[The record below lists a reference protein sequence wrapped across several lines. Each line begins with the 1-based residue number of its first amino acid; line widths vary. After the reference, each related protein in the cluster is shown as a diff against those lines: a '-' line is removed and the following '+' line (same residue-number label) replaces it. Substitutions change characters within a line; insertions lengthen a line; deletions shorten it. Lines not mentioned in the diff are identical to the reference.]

1 MFSWI
6 LALLLALFVWGVT
19 SAWLWMVKRR
29 KTETQ
34 HGLAALAGMRW
45 REFSQI
51 VRRAMSEQR
60 GLRDLSGED
69 SSDRGTSSD
78 FLMERDGQRWLL
90 SCKHGRA
97 YRIGAPAI
105 SELGAALH
113 LTGAASGIL
122 ITEGRVERD
131 GLAAAEKE
139 SIEVLDGRVLW
150 QVLAP
155 CVPADM
161 RTMVEGIAR
170 REAVR
175 QTGIAALGALAV
187 GLLAGLG
194 YMTLQVDENLNRRAP
209 DASATAAAV
218 PPAPAPRP
226 APTAPA
232 PAPAQAAAKAGTTAA
247 QTASSPAPAAPAT
260 ATTAAAARIDKAA
273 AGDLQEDPDP
283 DTLLRYQ
290 QAVSKKLA
298 ATPGV
303 ISGIWLTRST
313 LSVERS
319 ADDATVWPLICREV
333 EHYPAL
339 RTVRVQLNPRPGT
352 GEPVR
357 WRQCRTF

>member
-6 LALLLALFVWGVT
+6 LALLLALFVWGLT

-60 GLRDLSGED
+60 GLHDLTGED
-69 SSDRGTSSD
+69 NSDRGTSSD

-105 SELGAALH
+105 TELGAALR
-113 LTGAASGIL
+113 LTGAAGGIL
-122 ITEGRVERD
+122 ITEGLVERD

-150 QVLAP
+150 QFLAP
-155 CVPADM
+155 CVPEDM

-170 REAVR
+170 REAAR
-175 QTGIAALGALAV
+175 QTGIAALGATAV

-194 YMTLQVDENLNRRAP
+194 YMTAQVDENLSPRPPTPVAASTPAADARHP
-209 DASATAAAV
+209 ASAAE
-218 PPAPAPRP
+218 
-226 APTAPA
+226 APA
-232 PAPAQAAAKAGTTAA
+232 PA
-247 QTASSPAPAAPAT
+247 AAPAMADASAST
-260 ATTAAAARIDKAA
+260 ATASAAPQPTPAASAAVAAAD
-273 AGDLQEDPDP
+273 DLQEDPDP
-283 DTLLRYQ
+283 ETLLRYQ
-290 QAVSKKLA
+290 QAVSRKLA

-319 ADDATVWPLICREV
+319 GDDATVWPLICREV

>member
-6 LALLLALFVWGVT
+6 LALLLALSVWGLT

-29 KTETQ
+29 RTETQ

-51 VRRAMSEQR
+51 VRRAMAEQR

-69 SSDRGTSSD
+69 NGDRGTSSD

-105 SELGAALH
+105 TELGAALR
-113 LTGAASGIL
+113 LTGATGGIL
-122 ITEGRVERD
+122 ITEGLVERD

-155 CVPADM
+155 CVPEDM

-175 QTGIAALGALAV
+175 QTGIAALGAVAV
-187 GLLAGLG
+187 GLLAGMG
-194 YMTLQVDENLNRRAP
+194 YMTLQIDENLSRAEAAP
-209 DASATAAAV
+209 AALTAPAA
-218 PPAPAPRP
+218 APRP
-226 APTAPA
+226 APAPET
-232 PAPAQAAAKAGTTAA
+232 PAR
-247 QTASSPAPAAPAT
+247 SSATAPAT
-260 ATTAAAARIDKAA
+260 ADAPAAAPQAVPATPAAAAVPGTRKAA
-273 AGDLQEDPDP
+273 AEDLQEDPDP
-283 DTLLRYQ
+283 ETLLRYQ

-319 ADDATVWPLICREV
+319 ADDATVWPRICREV

-339 RTVRVQLNPRPGT
+339 RTVRIQLNPRPGT

>member
-6 LALLLALFVWGVT
+6 LALLLALFVWGLT

-60 GLRDLSGED
+60 GLHDLTGED
-69 SSDRGTSSD
+69 NSDRGTSSD

-105 SELGAALH
+105 TELGAALR
-113 LTGAASGIL
+113 LTGAAGGIL
-122 ITEGRVERD
+122 ITEGLVERD

-150 QVLAP
+150 QFLAP
-155 CVPADM
+155 CVPEDM

-170 REAVR
+170 REAAR
-175 QTGIAALGALAV
+175 QTGIAALGATAV

-194 YMTLQVDENLNRRAP
+194 YMTAQVDENLSPR
-209 DASATAAAV
+209 
-218 PPAPAPRP
+218 PPAPVAASTP
-226 APTAPA
+226 AADARHPASAAEAPA
-232 PAPAQAAAKAGTTAA
+232 PAATPAMADTSASTATVSAASQPTPAASAAVAAA
-247 QTASSPAPAAPAT
+247 
-260 ATTAAAARIDKAA
+260 D
-273 AGDLQEDPDP
+273 DLQEDPDP
-283 DTLLRYQ
+283 ETLLRYQ
-290 QAVSKKLA
+290 QAVSRKLA

-319 ADDATVWPLICREV
+319 GDDATVWPLICREV

>member
-6 LALLLALFVWGVT
+6 LALLLALSVWGLT

-29 KTETQ
+29 RTETQ

-51 VRRAMSEQR
+51 VRRAMAEQR

-69 SSDRGTSSD
+69 NGDRGTSSD

-105 SELGAALH
+105 TELGAALR
-113 LTGAASGIL
+113 LTGATGGIL

-155 CVPADM
+155 CVPEDM

-175 QTGIAALGALAV
+175 QTGIAALGAVAV
-187 GLLAGLG
+187 GLLAGMG
-194 YMTLQVDENLNRRAP
+194 YMTLQIDENLSRAEAAP
-209 DASATAAAV
+209 AAVAAPETPVRSLATAPATTDAPAAAPQAAPAPPVAAAV
-218 PPAPAPRP
+218 P
-226 APTAPA
+226 
-232 PAPAQAAAKAGTTAA
+232 GTRKTAA
-247 QTASSPAPAAPAT
+247 E
-260 ATTAAAARIDKAA
+260 
-273 AGDLQEDPDP
+273 DLQEDPDP
-283 DTLLRYQ
+283 ETLLRYQ

-319 ADDATVWPLICREV
+319 ADDATVWPRICREV

-339 RTVRVQLNPRPGT
+339 RTVRIQLNPRPGT

>member
-6 LALLLALFVWGVT
+6 LAFLLALSVWGLA
-19 SAWLWMVKRR
+19 SAWLWLVKRR
-29 KTETQ
+29 KTEIQ

-51 VRRAMSEQR
+51 VRRAMAEQR
-60 GLRDLSGED
+60 GFQDLSGED
-69 SSDRGTSSD
+69 NSDRGTSSD
-78 FLMERDGQRWLL
+78 FLMERGDQRWLL

-97 YRIGAPAI
+97 YRISAPAI
-105 SELGAALH
+105 NELGAAVR
-113 LTGAASGIL
+113 LTGAAGGIL

-131 GLAAAEKE
+131 GLVAAEKE

-150 QVLAP
+150 HVLAP
-155 CVPADM
+155 CVPDET
-161 RTMVEGIAR
+161 RGMVEGIAR

-175 QTGIAALGALAV
+175 QTSIAALGAVTV
-187 GLLAGLG
+187 GLLAGMG
-194 YMTLQVDENLNRRAP
+194 YMTLRVNEDPSPQAP
-209 DASATAAAV
+209 ALAAA
-218 PPAPAPRP
+218 ATPR
-226 APTAPA
+226 ATVAPA
-232 PAPAQAAAKAGTTAA
+232 PAPATPTPMAPPSAAEAAAAEP
-247 QTASSPAPAAPAT
+247 SPAPVAATGTTKAT
-260 ATTAAAARIDKAA
+260 EAAD
-273 AGDLQEDPDP
+273 DLLEDPDP
-283 DTLLRYQ
+283 ETLLRYQ

-303 ISGIWLTRST
+303 VSGIWLTRST
-313 LSVERS
+313 LSIERS

>member
-1 MFSWI
+1 MFPWI
-6 LALLLALFVWGVT
+6 LALLLALLVWGLT

-51 VRRAMSEQR
+51 VRRAMAEQR

-69 SSDRGTSSD
+69 NGDRGTSSD

-105 SELGAALH
+105 TELGAALR
-113 LTGAASGIL
+113 LTGAAGGIL
-122 ITEGRVERD
+122 ITEGLVERD

-139 SIEVLDGRVLW
+139 SIEVLDGRLLW
-150 QVLAP
+150 HVLAP
-155 CVPADM
+155 CVPEDM
-161 RTMVEGIAR
+161 RAMVEGIAR

-175 QTGIAALGALAV
+175 QTGIAALGAVAV
-187 GLLAGLG
+187 GLLAGMG
-194 YMTLQVDENLNRRAP
+194 YMTLQIDENLSPRA
-209 DASATAAAV
+209 DAAPMATPVPATPAHQAPAAEAPAQ
-218 PPAPAPRP
+218 PPAPVPVP
-226 APTAPA
+226 AKTEAPA
-232 PAPAQAAAKAGTTAA
+232 AAPQ
-247 QTASSPAPAAPAT
+247 PAPAASPGT
-260 ATTAAAARIDKAA
+260 AKAA
-273 AGDLQEDPDP
+273 ADDLQEDPDP
-283 DTLLRYQ
+283 ETLLRYQ

-319 ADDATVWPLICREV
+319 ADDATVWPRICREV

-339 RTVRVQLNPRPGT
+339 RTVRIQLNPRPGT

>member
-6 LALLLALFVWGVT
+6 LALLLALFVWGLT

-51 VRRAMSEQR
+51 VRRAMGEQR
-60 GLRDLSGED
+60 GLHDLSGED
-69 SSDRGTSSD
+69 NGDRGTSSD

-105 SELGAALH
+105 TELGAALR
-113 LTGAASGIL
+113 LTGAAGGIL

-155 CVPADM
+155 CVPEDV

-175 QTGIAALGALAV
+175 QTGIAALGAVAV

-194 YMTLQVDENLNRRAP
+194 YMTAQVDKNLSPSAQASVA
-209 DASATAAAV
+209 ASAPAAS
-218 PPAPAPRP
+218 PRQSAPAPEAP
-226 APTAPA
+226 ARTPTPAKADVTAPA
-232 PAPAQAAAKAGTTAA
+232 PPATVAPQ
-247 QTASSPAPAAPAT
+247 PAPAAPAA
-260 ATTAAAARIDKAA
+260 ATKGSAAKAA
-273 AGDLQEDPDP
+273 AEDLLEDPDP
-283 DTLLRYQ
+283 ETLLRYQ

-319 ADDATVWPLICREV
+319 GDDATVWPLICREV

-357 WRQCRTF
+357 WRQCRTI

>member
-6 LALLLALFVWGVT
+6 LALLLALFVWGLT

-60 GLRDLSGED
+60 GMRDLSGED
-69 SSDRGTSSD
+69 HGDRGTSSD
-78 FLMERDGQRWLL
+78 FLMERAGQRWLL

-105 SELGAALH
+105 TELGAALR
-113 LTGAASGIL
+113 LTGAAGGIL

-139 SIEVLDGRVLW
+139 TIEVLDGRVLW

-155 CVPADM
+155 CVPDDI

-194 YMTLQVDENLNRRAP
+194 YTTLQVDENLTTRA
-209 DASATAAAV
+209 TE
-218 PPAPAPRP
+218 
-226 APTAPA
+226 
-232 PAPAQAAAKAGTTAA
+232 
-247 QTASSPAPAAPAT
+247 
-260 ATTAAAARIDKAA
+260 TAAAAPPATAPGPAPARTAAAATPATRAAPAVAPPAASAGVDKAA
-273 AGDLQEDPDP
+273 SDDLQQDPDP

-339 RTVRVQLNPRPGT
+339 RTVRIQLNPRPGT

>member
-6 LALLLALFVWGVT
+6 LALLLALFVFGLT
-19 SAWLWMVKRR
+19 SAWLWMIKRR

-51 VRRAMSEQR
+51 VRRAMGEQR

-105 SELGAALH
+105 TELGAALH
-113 LTGAASGIL
+113 LTGATAGIL

-194 YMTLQVDENLNRRAP
+194 YMTLQVDQNLTTRAA
-209 DASATAAAV
+209 DASVAAAS
-218 PPAPAPRP
+218 PAPAPRP
-226 APTAPA
+226 APATAAPAQAPAKSEPAATATLAAPA
-232 PAPAQAAAKAGTTAA
+232 PAP
-247 QTASSPAPAAPAT
+247 SAPAAA
-260 ATTAAAARIDKAA
+260 ATTAAARVDKAA
-273 AGDLQEDPDP
+273 AADLQEDPDP

-303 ISGIWLTRST
+303 ISGVWLTRST
-313 LSVERS
+313 LSIERS

-339 RTVRVQLNPRPGT
+339 RTVRIQLNPRPGT

>member
-6 LALLLALFVWGVT
+6 LALLLALFVWGLA
-19 SAWLWMVKRR
+19 SAWLWMVRRR

-51 VRRAMSEQR
+51 VRRAMGEQR

-69 SSDRGTSSD
+69 NSDRGTSSD

-105 SELGAALH
+105 TELGAALR
-113 LTGAASGIL
+113 LTGATGGIL

-155 CVPADM
+155 CVPGDM

-175 QTGIAALGALAV
+175 QTGIAALGAVAV

-194 YMTLQVDENLNRRAP
+194 YMTTQVDGNLSAP
-209 DASATAAAV
+209 ASAPVAA
-218 PPAPAPRP
+218 PAPAAAARRAP
-226 APTAPA
+226 APTAP
-232 PAPAQAAAKAGTTAA
+232 PASASASASASAKNEAAAPVVA
-247 QTASSPAPAAPAT
+247 AT
-260 ATTAAAARIDKAA
+260 APQSTPASARTDTD
-273 AGDLQEDPDP
+273 DLQADPDP
-283 DTLLRYQ
+283 ETLLRYQ
-290 QAVSKKLA
+290 QAVSRKLA

-319 ADDATVWPLICREV
+319 GDDDAVWPLICREV

-339 RTVRVQLNPRPGT
+339 RTVRIQLNPRPGT
-352 GEPVR
+352 SEPVR

>member
-6 LALLLALFVWGVT
+6 LALLLALSVWGLT

-29 KTETQ
+29 RTETQ

-51 VRRAMSEQR
+51 VRRAMAEQR

-69 SSDRGTSSD
+69 NGDRGTSSD

-105 SELGAALH
+105 TELGAALR
-113 LTGAASGIL
+113 LTGATGGIL

-155 CVPADM
+155 CVPEDM

-175 QTGIAALGALAV
+175 QTGIAALGAVAV
-187 GLLAGLG
+187 GLLAGMG
-194 YMTLQVDENLNRRAP
+194 YMTLQIDENLSRAEAAP
-209 DASATAAAV
+209 AAVAAPAAAPRSAPAPETPVRSPATADAPAAAPQAAPAPPVAAAV
-218 PPAPAPRP
+218 P
-226 APTAPA
+226 
-232 PAPAQAAAKAGTTAA
+232 GTRKTAA
-247 QTASSPAPAAPAT
+247 E
-260 ATTAAAARIDKAA
+260 
-273 AGDLQEDPDP
+273 DLQEDPDP
-283 DTLLRYQ
+283 ETLLRYQ

-319 ADDATVWPLICREV
+319 ADDATVWPRICREV

-339 RTVRVQLNPRPGT
+339 RTVRIQLNPRPGT

>member
-6 LALLLALFVWGVT
+6 LALLLALSVWGLT

-29 KTETQ
+29 RTETQ

-51 VRRAMSEQR
+51 VRRAMAEQR

-69 SSDRGTSSD
+69 NGDRGTSSD

-105 SELGAALH
+105 TELGAALR
-113 LTGAASGIL
+113 LTGATGGIL

-155 CVPADM
+155 CVPEDM

-175 QTGIAALGALAV
+175 QTGIAALGAVAV
-187 GLLAGLG
+187 GLLAGMG
-194 YMTLQVDENLNRRAP
+194 YMTLQIDENLSRAEAAP
-209 DASATAAAV
+209 AAV
-218 PPAPAPRP
+218 AAPAAAPRP
-226 APTAPA
+226 APAPETPARSPA
-232 PAPAQAAAKAGTTAA
+232 PAPATADVPAAAPQAV
-247 QTASSPAPAAPAT
+247 PAT
-260 ATTAAAARIDKAA
+260 PAAAAVPGTRKAA
-273 AGDLQEDPDP
+273 AEDLQEDPDP
-283 DTLLRYQ
+283 ETLLRYQ

-319 ADDATVWPLICREV
+319 ADDATVWPRICREV

-339 RTVRVQLNPRPGT
+339 RTVRIQLNPRPGT

>member
-6 LALLLALFVWGVT
+6 LALLLALFVWGLT

-60 GLRDLSGED
+60 GMRDLSGED
-69 SSDRGTSSD
+69 HGDRGTSSD
-78 FLMERDGQRWLL
+78 FLMERAGQRWLL

-105 SELGAALH
+105 TELGAALR
-113 LTGAASGIL
+113 LTGAAGGIL

-139 SIEVLDGRVLW
+139 TIEVLDGRVLW

-155 CVPADM
+155 CVPDDM

-194 YMTLQVDENLNRRAP
+194 YTTLQVDENLTTRATE
-209 DASATAAAV
+209 TAAAA
-218 PPAPAPRP
+218 PPATAPGPAPAPAAP
-226 APTAPA
+226 AAVPAPA
-232 PAPAQAAAKAGTTAA
+232 PAPARTAA
-247 QTASSPAPAAPAT
+247 TPATRAAPAAAP
-260 ATTAAAARIDKAA
+260 AAASASASASVDKATSD
-273 AGDLQEDPDP
+273 DLQQDPDP

-339 RTVRVQLNPRPGT
+339 RTVRIQLNPRPGT